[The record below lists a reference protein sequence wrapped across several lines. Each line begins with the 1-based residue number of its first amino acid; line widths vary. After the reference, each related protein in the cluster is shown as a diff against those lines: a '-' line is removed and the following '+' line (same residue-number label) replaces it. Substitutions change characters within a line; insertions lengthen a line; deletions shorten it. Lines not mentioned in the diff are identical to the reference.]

1 MTPAAPTSN
10 ATEQPAPRAEH
21 RAWTWQGSA
30 APLDLKLKHVP
41 MPSPAAGQVLVR
53 NAAIGLNPVDWK
65 VLGGAL
71 VDWRAGHVPGVDGAG
86 EVVALGD
93 GVSADWLGR
102 RVAWHT
108 SLHRDGSFAE
118 HTVVDA
124 RALLRLPDALDFE
137 TAASFPCPALTA
149 WLAIEK
155 VPVKPGQ
162 PLLISG
168 AGGAVGQYLV
178 QLAAARGFVVTA
190 MANARHRDRLLA
202 LGAADCID
210 GPLPDGGAWTGG
222 RGYFAVIDAVSGDHA
237 ARMAD
242 ALRANGHLVCVQDR
256 VAQWPCDPFGLTLSM
271 HEVALGA
278 LHQHGD
284 DEAWT
289 QLRTAGEQMLAALA
303 HARLQPQERVV
314 RPFEA
319 LAQLLDELRLRSF
332 GGKPVVRVR

>member
-1 MTPAAPTSN
+1 MSN
-10 ATEQPAPRAEH
+10 AALHAAPRAQH
-21 RAWTWQGSA
+21 RAWTWHGSP
-30 APLDLKLKHVP
+30 APLDLKLQHVGVP
-41 MPSPAAGQVLVR
+41 LPAAGQVRVR
-53 NAAIGLNPVDWK
+53 NVAIGLNPVDWK

-86 EVVALGD
+86 EVVALGA
-93 GVSADWLGR
+93 GVSDDWLGR

-118 HTVVDA
+118 HTIVDT
-124 RALLRLPDALDFE
+124 RALLRLPDTLDFE

-190 MANARHRDRLLA
+190 MANARHWERLRL
-202 LGAADCID
+202 LGAADCIA
-210 GPLPDGGAWTGG
+210 GPLADAHAWTGG
-222 RGYFAVIDAVSGDHA
+222 RRYFAVIDAVSGDHA
-237 ARMAD
+237 ARMA
-242 ALRANGHLVCVQDR
+242 APLRTNGHLVCVQDR

-278 LHQHGD
+278 LHQYGD
-284 DEAWT
+284 DEAWV

-319 LAQLLDELRLRSF
+319 LAQLLDDLRLRNFS
-332 GGKPVVRVR
+332 GKPVVRVR

>member
-1 MTPAAPTSN
+1 MH
-10 ATEQPAPRAEH
+10 ATPRAEH

-30 APLDLKLKHVP
+30 SPLALKLQHVSVP
-41 MPSPAAGQVLVR
+41 VPAAGQVLVR
-53 NAAIGLNPVDWK
+53 NVAIGLNPVDWK

-71 VDWRAGHVPGVDGAG
+71 VDWRPGHVPGVDGAG
-86 EVVALGD
+86 EVIALGA
-93 GVSADWLGR
+93 GVSEDWLGR

-118 HTVVDA
+118 HSVVDA
-124 RALLRLPDALDFE
+124 RALLRMPDALDFE

-155 VPVKPGQ
+155 VPVRPGQ

-190 MANARHRDRLLA
+190 MANARHGDRLRA
-202 LGAADCID
+202 LGAADCIG
-210 GPLPDGGAWTGG
+210 GPLADADAWTGG
-222 RGYFAVIDAVSGDHA
+222 RRYYAVIDAVSGDHA
-237 ARMAD
+237 ARMAG

-256 VAQWPCDPFGLTLSM
+256 VTQWPCDPFGLTLSM

-284 DEAWT
+284 DEAWLL
-289 QLRTAGEQMLAALA
+289 LRTAGEQMLAALA

-319 LAQLLDELRLRSF
+319 LAQFLDDLRLRNF

>member
-1 MTPAAPTSN
+1 MTNAVAPT
-10 ATEQPAPRAEH
+10 H
-21 RAWTWQGSA
+21 RAWTWHGSA
-30 APLDLKLKHVP
+30 NPLDLTLQQVP
-41 MPSPAAGQVLVR
+41 MPVPAAAQVLVR

-71 VDWRAGHVPGVDGAG
+71 VDWQDGHVPGVDGAG
-86 EVVALGD
+86 VVVALGE
-93 GVSADWLGR
+93 GVSAHWLGR

-108 SLHRDGSFAE
+108 SLHAHGSFAE
-118 HTVVDA
+118 HTRVDV
-124 RALLRLPDALDFE
+124 RALLCVPDTLDFDL
-137 TAASFPCPALTA
+137 AASLPCPALTA

-162 PLLISG
+162 TLLISG

-190 MANARHRDRLLA
+190 MANARHRDRLRS

-210 GPLPDGGAWTGG
+210 GPLPDSGAWTGG
-222 RGYFAVIDAVSGDHA
+222 RRFFAVIDAVSGEHA
-237 ARMAD
+237 TRMAD
-242 ALRANGHLVCVQDR
+242 ALKANGHLVCVQDR

-284 DEAWT
+284 DDAWT
-289 QLRTAGEQMLAALA
+289 QLRTAGEQMLAAIA
-303 HARLQPQERVV
+303 HARLQPPERVV
-314 RPFEA
+314 RDFED
-319 LAQLLDELRLRSF
+319 LAHLLDALRQRSF
-332 GGKPVVRVR
+332 GGKPVVRIR

>member
-1 MTPAAPTSN
+1 VTTSDVQ
-10 ATEQPAPRAEH
+10 ATPRAEH
-21 RAWTWQGSA
+21 RAWIWHGSA
-30 APLDLKLKHVP
+30 APLDLKLRHVP
-41 MPSPAAGQVLVR
+41 MPVPAAGQVLVR
-53 NAAIGLNPVDWK
+53 NVAIGLNPVDWK

-71 VDWRAGHVPGVDGAG
+71 VNWQPGHVPGVDGAG
-86 EVVALGD
+86 EVAALGD

-118 HTVVDA
+118 HTVVDV
-124 RALLRLPDALDFE
+124 RALLRLPDALDYD

-155 VPVKPGQ
+155 VPLKPGQ
-162 PLLISG
+162 PLLVAG

-210 GPLPDGGAWTGG
+210 GPLAEGDAWTGG
-222 RGYFAVIDAVSGDHA
+222 RRYFAVIDSVSGTHA
-237 ARMAD
+237 ARMAA
-242 ALRANGHLVCVQDR
+242 ALRANGHLVCIQDR
-256 VAQWPCDPFGLTLSM
+256 VPQWPCDPFGLTLSM

-284 DEAWT
+284 DDAWT
-289 QLRTAGEQMLAALA
+289 GLRTAGEQMLAAVA
-303 HARLQPQERVV
+303 HERLQPPTCIV

-319 LAQLLDELRLRSF
+319 LAQLLDDLRQRNFS
-332 GGKPVVRVR
+332 GKPVVRVP